1 MRPPLLRELRGY
13 RPYQCTAA
21 VEEGKQSI
29 LLSENLP
36 AVATGTGISPDG
48 LLYATY
54 RWVVPWYQCR
64 SCMHTA
70 EREPAGSGR

>member
-1 MRPPLLRELRGY
+1 MLGICCCCAQVVIRVRPPLLRELRGY

-21 VEEGKQSI
+21 VEGKQSI

-36 AVATGTGISPDG
+36 AVATGAGISPDG

-54 RWVVPWYQCR
+54 R
-64 SCMHTA
+64 
-70 EREPAGSGR
+70 